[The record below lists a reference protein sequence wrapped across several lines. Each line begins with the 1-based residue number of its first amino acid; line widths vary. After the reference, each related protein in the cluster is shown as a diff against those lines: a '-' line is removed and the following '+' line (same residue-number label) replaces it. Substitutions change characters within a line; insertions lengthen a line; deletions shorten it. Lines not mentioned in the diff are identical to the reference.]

1 MRCEVRRAGAAEVL
15 PLRAAVLR
23 PGLPASSAVF
33 DGDAAGVHLI
43 ATSAGRVVGV
53 LSLLRVDEAW
63 QLRGMAVA
71 AELRGRGVGSRLLTE
86 AHVLADAAGIDLWC
100 NARVAA
106 AGFYE
111 RHGWSREGGVFD
123 IATVGPHV
131 RMRRSPIRGPSA
143 L

>member
-1 MRCEVRRAGAAEVL
+1 MRRAGAAEVL

-23 PGLPASSAVF
+23 PGLVESSAVF
-33 DGDAAGVHLI
+33 AGEAEGVHLL
-43 ATSAGRVVGV
+43 ATSVGVVVGV
-53 LSLLRVDEAW
+53 LSLLPVGEAW

-86 AHVLADAAGIDLWC
+86 GHALADTAGIVLWC

-111 RHGWSREGGVFD
+111 RHGWEREGGVFD
-123 IATVGPHV
+123 LPTVGPHV
-131 RMRRSPIRGPSA
+131 RMRRSPIRGPSTF
-143 L
+143 